1 MHIEGKQKQT
11 GRLVNDHEAN
21 PSILSAIGQKPGL
34 IILQA
39 ELHL

>member
-1 MHIEGKQKQT
+1 MHIEGKQQHT
-11 GRLVNDHEAN
+11 GRFANYCEAKV
-21 PSILSAIGQKPGL
+21 ILSAIGQKPGL